1 MKELVVKGAIDRRIF
16 TRKHPSIKN
25 KDYYYMNRNTGNVNT
40 LIVEYGFASNSEDTL
55 KILNNWK
62 NYAQAV
68 TIGIL
73 KYLNKDYEKS
83 YEEILIENNNMKEK
97 LFKIKNIL

>member
-1 MKELVVKGAIDRRIF
+1 
-16 TRKHPSIKN
+16 
-25 KDYYYMNRNTGNVNT
+25 MNRNTGSVNT

-68 TIGIL
+68 TKGIL